1 MGMAVFTDYLIEA
14 LTLSRTELSIAYL
27 VGTLLSALCLPRA
40 GRLFDVHGGRVMMAG
55 SSILLALVLL
65 YITQVAE
72 LQSFAG
78 GSVAAGWCLIL
89 IGYFGVRFLGQ
100 GVLTSA
106 SRNILLIW
114 FVKRRGLVSGVRGVF
129 VSLGFA
135 LAPLLI
141 AMLIAARGWQGALW
155 VMAIGLL
162 LFGVLAW
169 IFVRSAPEVTP
180 VAPNTN
186 RGESEGS
193 SQSGHTL
200 AEVKHSSLFWLYA
213 SSLSIHALFG
223 TALTFHIVS
232 IFEQAGRSSAEA
244 FAYFLPAAVCSTVV
258 NLIGGYWAD
267 TRRLKPFLIVMLAS
281 FLFGAG
287 GLVMLDTTAGYWSL
301 AIGFGCGGGLWG
313 VISNLAFV
321 RYFGTRH
328 LGEVSGLNTALTV
341 SASAVGPAVFSLGL
355 DGWGSYDLPIY
366 LCMAV
371 LMGLL
376 VWAWVQPAPE

>member
-155 VMAIGLL
+155 VCLLYTSPSPRDGLL
-162 LFGVLAW
+162 S
-169 IFVRSAPEVTP
+169 RMP
-180 VAPNTN
+180 
-186 RGESEGS
+186 
-193 SQSGHTL
+193 
-200 AEVKHSSLFWLYA
+200 
-213 SSLSIHALFG
+213 
-223 TALTFHIVS
+223 
-232 IFEQAGRSSAEA
+232 SSA
-244 FAYFLPAAVCSTVV
+244 
-258 NLIGGYWAD
+258 
-267 TRRLKPFLIVMLAS
+267 
-281 FLFGAG
+281 
-287 GLVMLDTTAGYWSL
+287 
-301 AIGFGCGGGLWG
+301 
-313 VISNLAFV
+313 
-321 RYFGTRH
+321 
-328 LGEVSGLNTALTV
+328 
-341 SASAVGPAVFSLGL
+341 
-355 DGWGSYDLPIY
+355 
-366 LCMAV
+366 
-371 LMGLL
+371 
-376 VWAWVQPAPE
+376 